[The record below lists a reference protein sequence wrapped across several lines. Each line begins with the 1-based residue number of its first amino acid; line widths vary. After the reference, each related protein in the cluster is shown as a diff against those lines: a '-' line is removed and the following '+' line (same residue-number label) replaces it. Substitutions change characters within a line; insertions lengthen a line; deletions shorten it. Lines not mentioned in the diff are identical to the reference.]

1 MKATLLKSS
10 TFACLFCFTKPNK
23 FVRYFQIFCF
33 STFFSIKIF
42 AQTFNTNIP
51 VAIPVVGTAT
61 SDITVNGVGNLGAS
75 NCKAVLGVTIDI
87 THTWTGDIG
96 LFLISPSNQILEL
109 STGNG
114 GAGNNYTNTT
124 FIDSAPTFI
133 TIGTPPYTGSFRP
146 EGKTNIATPP
156 YPPVTLG
163 TYTFANTFNGGN
175 ADGVWKLYVN
185 DFIGIDFG
193 TINSWSITFGN
204 GNNLN
209 VNAGADQ
216 NICVGQTATL
226 SANGGTNY
234 SWSNGSN
241 SASISVTPN
250 VTTTYTVTATN
261 PNGCL
266 GTDEVKVTVSTL
278 PDVTLPTQ
286 NNCTGQSVT
295 LTANNGSNYLW
306 NTGAT
311 TQSISVSPSATT
323 NYSVTL
329 TNTVGCQLI
338 NKVIVNTGLPT
349 SISLV
354 EDVTICQGQQA
365 TLANPLGY
373 LYQWQTGQV
382 VSSINVFAA
391 NTSYL
396 VTISNPNGSCPK
408 VKTFNINLVP
418 QAQINLGPD
427 IALCGSVSTTLTANG
442 GGTYQWSSG
451 QTSSSITVNPSNTS
465 TYIVTVTPAGTNCPV
480 TDDIKITVNPIP
492 IANAG
497 LDKSICIGKSTTL
510 TASGGQNYTWSTGS
524 NSSSNSVSPIIN
536 TTYTVTVSNAF
547 GCSSTD
553 DVSVNVNPSPTASA
567 TPDLTICSGTSVPL
581 TASGGQTY
589 AWSNG
594 QNNQNINPTPSS
606 STVYTVTISD
616 ANACTAVAQT
626 QVTVNTVTANA
637 GNDLNICNGQSVTLT
652 ALGSPN
658 TTFAW
663 SNGTTT
669 AINTVTPSSTTTY
682 SVTVSDA
689 LGCSKTDEVV
699 VNIVAPPV
707 ASLSADVTI
716 CSGQSATLNASGGN
730 AFAWSTGQNSPSISV
745 APLVNTSYTVSVSN
759 GICSDSKQ
767 VQVSVQPKPI
777 VLINAP
783 SQLCSGQAT
792 LDAGSGFATYN
803 WSNGQN
809 TSSIN
814 ITQAGTYSVV
824 ATDAFG
830 CSNTA
835 QVFVNDAPKPTF
847 SGIKQICPNSS
858 TSISINE
865 LYANYTWSDGQNGQ
879 NVNFSQA
886 GNYSVTATNFQG
898 CSVVSSIFISAANA
912 PNLTLSGTLGICPNE
927 STTLSAFA
935 QNASYQ
941 WSNGA
946 SSSFINISS
955 AGAYSVTATNTSAC
969 TATSSVFVSVFNN
982 PNVKIQ
988 GNNTICASGG
998 NVTLSTNGNFSQY
1011 QWTNNSKNPTFQV
1024 TQSGNYSVTVTD
1036 NNGCKATDQF
1046 FISPQSVVPQIAGST
1061 SFCPGN
1067 STTLSAN
1074 AANAVSYLW
1083 SNGATTANAKVSTAG
1098 NISVTVTDNK
1108 GCKGSADLTVT
1119 LSSSLSPTI
1128 TGKKQICEGAETTFD
1143 AGAGFQTYLWNDG
1156 SVGSTLKTSKSGTY
1170 SVTVNDGACS
1180 GSAGISLDVV
1190 KNNIKIAFEGDSLIC
1205 PNSTTTLSVANN
1217 FSTYLWNNNNGTNSI
1232 SNISAGVYKISVT
1245 DNFGCLAEKSILV
1258 KNTQNPMPKILGNNT
1273 FCLGGFTTLSSEKYN
1288 TYLWSTAAKDSFL
1301 TINTAGQ
1308 YGLTVTDFEGCVGS
1322 TFVNVTQINGLTP
1335 PILGSKIL
1343 CKGEKITLQTANYKT
1358 YLWSNGSLSNSIE
1371 IDKSGKYKVSVSDV
1385 AGCIGENEITVVEQD
1400 LEKPKIIGDTLFC
1413 EGKNTTLSISNS
1425 NKFNTFEWSNGVK
1438 NNTINVSKSDTYIVS
1453 VSDGVC
1459 KSSNTIFVNVVKN
1472 NLKGNIIG
1480 DSILCENEKTI
1491 LSNSDKNVLTYTWKN
1506 TSQAVLSQDTISTK
1520 GNITWSL
1527 TVSDKFGCSATSS
1540 LKIVEISLPK
1550 TNIKGDTLI
1559 INATPTLLDA
1569 GAGFSSYLWNTG
1581 ESTQSINITQSGIY
1595 TVIITNKNGCK
1606 NVASINV
1613 KSINFIKPA
1622 IGGKDKICKNEKV
1635 TLVVA
1640 NTFDTYLWSNG
1651 EKLPA
1656 IEVSKGG
1663 TYYVTV
1669 TKGTLV
1675 GKDTFVVQ
1683 QSILN
1688 PSLLAKNYNGFGVSC
1703 ESNQDGEIKV
1713 ENLNGAINPL
1723 TFKWSNGVNTAF
1735 VNNLKSGIYKV
1746 SISDAFACEWVG
1758 EISLSAP
1765 EKISFQTTVIPL
1777 NCKSTNSAEIKL
1789 ENTNNAIFPL
1799 KIKLNQ
1805 EELKVQQLPF
1815 SFKNLSEGNYNLQL
1829 SDANNCSLTQNIL
1842 IEKQLI
1848 PTVSLGDDIEVYA
1861 GDEIQLLAQS
1871 NIAPI
1876 DIFWTKIG
1884 ELSCKNCMNP
1894 IAKPS
1899 KSGEYQ
1905 IRIKDKFNCEA
1916 SDIIRIIVNKD
1927 LYVPTA
1933 FTPNNDQIND
1943 FFTVF
1948 GNKSVKEIL
1957 YLRIF
1962 DRWGN
1967 LVFQGDNSNSKWDG
1981 TFNNIEVQAGVF
1993 IFNAKILFK
2002 DNSEQLIKG
2011 EVTLTR

>member
-1 MKATLLKSS
+1 MKAALLKSS
-10 TFACLFCFTKPNK
+10 TFACLFCLFFTKN
-23 FVRYFQIFCF
+23 I
-33 STFFSIKIF
+33 S
-42 AQTFNTNIP
+42 AQTTFNSTGSVTIQP
-51 VAIPVVGTAT
+51 KSFAYSP
-61 SDITVNGVGNLGAS
+61 ITVSGVGLIGNNLCNKIEKVNFTLDFKHA
-75 NCKAVLGVTIDI
+75 
-87 THTWTGDIG
+87 GDALI
-96 LFLISPSNQILEL
+96 FLRSPSGQILEL
-109 STGNG
+109 SSQHGGFGNK
-114 GAGNNYTNTT
+114 YINTT
-124 FIDSAPTFI
+124 MTDAGLVFPNNPAPNSTYKPDGRRTALAPPIAPI
-133 TIGTPPYTGSFRP
+133 TG
-146 EGKTNIATPP
+146 IAQ
-156 YPPVTLG
+156 G
-163 TYTFANTFNGGN
+163 TYTFANTFNNIN
-175 ADGVWKLYVN
+175 ADGVWNLYVY
-185 DFIGIDFG
+185 DYFGDSGINY
-193 TINSWSITFGN
+193 IVNWSITFQTTGSSGSPIVLAPKNTCLGLATTLTAVN
-204 GNNLN
+204 GLSYNWSTGANTQSISVNPTVPTNYTVTVTTSNCVIFATIPVVPTTQILSAETTGSCTNEDLTLNAPANGASYLWSTGATTPTIVVNQNANSSYNVTTVDVGGCQSVKTINVAISNLTLN
-209 VNAGADQ
+209 PVENLTMCAGGQVSLFGPLGA
-216 NICVGQTATL
+216 NYTYLWYTGQTASSINVNPTVSSTFDLAVSNGFCTKTKVFNVDVIGQSPSANAGIDISNCGAKNTTL
-226 SANGGTNY
+226 SASGGGTY
-234 SWSNGSN
+234 LWSTGAT
-241 SASISVTPN
+241 SASINVTPSL
-250 VTTTYTVTATN
+250 TTTYTVTVTSA
-261 PNGCL
+261 NGC
-266 GTDEVKVTVSTL
+266 TASDDVKV
-278 PDVTLPTQ
+278 
-286 NNCTGQSVT
+286 
-295 LTANNGSNYLW
+295 
-306 NTGAT
+306 
-311 TQSISVSPSATT
+311 I
-323 NYSVTL
+323 
-329 TNTVGCQLI
+329 
-338 NKVIVNTGLPT
+338 
-349 SISLV
+349 
-354 EDVTICQGQQA
+354 
-365 TLANPLGY
+365 
-373 LYQWQTGQV
+373 
-382 VSSINVFAA
+382 
-391 NTSYL
+391 
-396 VTISNPNGSCPK
+396 
-408 VKTFNINLVP
+408 
-418 QAQINLGPD
+418 
-427 IALCGSVSTTLTANG
+427 
-442 GGTYQWSSG
+442 
-451 QTSSSITVNPSNTS
+451 
-465 TYIVTVTPAGTNCPV
+465 
-480 TDDIKITVNPIP
+480 VNPIP

-553 DVSVNVNPSPTASA
+553 DVSVNVNPSPIASA

-594 QNNQNINPTPSS
+594 QNNQNINPIPSS

-652 ALGSPN
+652 ASGSPN

-663 SNGTTT
+663 NNGTTT
-669 AINTVTPSSTTTY
+669 AVNTVTPSSTTTY

-730 AFAWSTGQNSPSISV
+730 AFAWSTGQNSNAISV

-879 NVNFSQA
+879 NGQNVNFSQA

-946 SSSFINISS
+946 SGSFINISS

-969 TATSSVFVSVFNN
+969 TATNSVFVSVFNN

-988 GNNTICASGG
+988 GNNTICAGGG

-1067 STTLSAN
+1067 STTLSAS

-1143 AGAGFQTYLWNDG
+1143 VGAGFQTYLWNDG

-1205 PNSTTTLSVANN
+1205 PNSTTTISVAYN
-1217 FSTYLWNNNNGTNSI
+1217 FSTYLWNNNNGTNSV

-1258 KNTQNPMPKILGNNT
+1258 KNTQNPMPKILGNST
-1273 FCLGGFTTLSSEKYN
+1273 FCLGGFTTLSSEKYS
-1288 TYLWSTAAKDSFL
+1288 TYLWNTTAKDSFL

-1308 YGLTVTDFEGCVGS
+1308 YGLTVTDSEGCVGS

-1400 LEKPKIIGDTLFC
+1400 LEKPKIVGDTLFC

-1438 NNTINVSKSDTYIVS
+1438 NNTINISKSDTYIVS

-1506 TSQAVLSQDTISTK
+1506 TSQTVLSQDTISTK
-1520 GNITWSL
+1520 GNTSWSL

-1540 LKIVEISLPK
+1540 LKIVEIPLPK

-1569 GAGFSSYLWNTG
+1569 GAGFSSYFWNTG

-1595 TVIITNKNGCK
+1595 TVTITNKNGCK

-1651 EKLPA
+1651 EKSPA

-1675 GKDTFVVQ
+1675 GKDTFMVQ
-1683 QSILN
+1683 QSTLN

-1703 ESNQDGEIKV
+1703 EGNQDGEIKV
-1713 ENLNGAINPL
+1713 ENLSGAINPL

-1735 VNNLKSGIYKV
+1735 ANNLKSGIYKV
-1746 SISDAFACEWVG
+1746 SISDAFACEWIG
-1758 EISLSAP
+1758 EVSLSAP

-1871 NIAPI
+1871 NIAPV

-1899 KSGEYQ
+1899 KSGEYE

-1948 GNKSVKEIL
+1948 GNKSVKEII

-1981 TFNNIEVQAGVF
+1981 TFNSIEVQAGVF